1 MHSSSSNN
9 AVRHRSCTQSP
20 SQSGKDNDNTNAHR
34 NPSGGHGG
42 GNTIGGGC
50 GNVDDENDGSS
61 GSHYGIGGS
70 INDNTTV
77 GTTKLHG
84 RRYSQRPPRWKNIH
98 KTTLVLGMAVTL
110 PTLCLLGMYMSSTS
124 LDSLKIGSSPHF
136 RHGDDVSSKAR
147 LGSKHNN
154 IRRGERGGG
163 DEIMEFFERKMKRRK
178 YNDYEPATNSH
189 NDENEEEEEDNDNSI
204 DKDKTDT
211 EFDKEEV
218 QTSRQPALSSH
229 TGGGRIANNSQEL
242 QYQYPPRMLR
252 LELQKQFSN
261 KMSGGE
267 TDSTR
272 TSRGGKPKLSHGD
285 VLLSTVHRLPTYES
299 RDIPPSER
307 YITPYPDDD
316 GYMDRLE
323 SVKKSK
329 KYRNNEREAL
339 EDDVCTAKHAWQADA
354 YPNCNLLHEYELGQL
369 TGMFGRALRRNLR
382 KNEGDGDEL
391 VKYLASGYW
400 RDVWLLSKA
409 SGSFVDGGGSSSI
422 TEEANN
428 TPMET
433 NMTIIEKEEITVLK
447 TLRFKHDFTDR
458 NYDRHRKDALAS
470 MRMSQS
476 PNVVDIYAYC
486 SNSAVFEYGKGGDID
501 AKLWPYDKE
510 EEKYYVADIPS
521 LEKVDLG
528 MLSYRLSLLI
538 VLHISR

>member
-1 MHSSSSNN
+1 
-9 AVRHRSCTQSP
+9 
-20 SQSGKDNDNTNAHR
+20 
-34 NPSGGHGG
+34 
-42 GNTIGGGC
+42 
-50 GNVDDENDGSS
+50 
-61 GSHYGIGGS
+61 
-70 INDNTTV
+70 
-77 GTTKLHG
+77 
-84 RRYSQRPPRWKNIH
+84 
-98 KTTLVLGMAVTL
+98 
-110 PTLCLLGMYMSSTS
+110 MSSTS

-218 QTSRQPALSSH
+218 QSSRQPALSSH

-409 SGSFVDGGGSSSI
+409 SGSFVDGGSSSI
-422 TEEANN
+422 ALNIAN
-428 TPMET
+428 MFI
-433 NMTIIEKEEITVLK
+433 M
-447 TLRFKHDFTDR
+447 
-458 NYDRHRKDALAS
+458 
-470 MRMSQS
+470 
-476 PNVVDIYAYC
+476 
-486 SNSAVFEYGKGGDID
+486 
-501 AKLWPYDKE
+501 
-510 EEKYYVADIPS
+510 
-521 LEKVDLG
+521 
-528 MLSYRLSLLI
+528 
-538 VLHISR
+538 